1 MNDLCRRGIHRVTFV
16 VLVCFFCICAS
27 AWNSRAQTLKSID
40 VETFE
45 TWMQNLSNWGR
56 WGEDD
61 QLGTLNLITPE
72 KRREA
77 LTLPRDGES
86 VSLAHDVET
95 EPALDNT
102 RPFEMTMGGLD
113 DAGLSVVTNGPCP
126 IMVMRTLT
134 LTLFAIF
141 PMTTSCTMAF
151 PPTPSRSRVAQNWQL
166 PTSRKG

>member
-1 MNDLCRRGIHRVTFV
+1 MNDLCRHGIHRVTLVIV
-16 VLVCFFCICAS
+16 VCVLCIGAS
-27 AWNSRAQTLKSID
+27 AWNSQAQTLKSID

-77 LTLPRDGES
+77 LTLPRDGEL

-95 EPALDNT
+95 EPAIDNT
-102 RPFEMTMGGLD
+102 RLFEMTMSGL
-113 DAGLSVVTNGPCP
+113 G
-126 IMVMRTLT
+126 
-134 LTLFAIF
+134 
-141 PMTTSCTMAF
+141 SCW
-151 PPTPSRSRVAQNWQL
+151 QN
-166 PTSRKG
+166 